1 MEVYLIAVVILLIL
15 AVIGLIVGVSND
27 AVNFLN
33 SAIGSK
39 VAPRWVI
46 MSVASIGLMVGT
58 MFSTGMMEV
67 ARKGIFH
74 PELFTFPEITL
85 IFVAVMLANIL
96 LLDVFNSFALPTS
109 TTVSIVFNMLGA
121 AVFVALIKIGQS
133 DNSAADLNSYINS
146 SKALAIISGI
156 LLSVIIAFI
165 TGAIIQYFTRLLFTF
180 NFAKKLKRYGA
191 IWGAVA
197 LTAITFF
204 IVIKGAKHSTVLSLE
219 IRDYIAQ
226 NTKTILLYSIIF
238 WAIILQLVMLFTKAN
253 ILKFIVLIG
262 TFALALAFAAN
273 DLVNFIGVPLA
284 GLSAYSIASNS
295 PDPLN
300 LLMTGLNGKVETN
313 SILLLITALIMVATL
328 WFSKKARAVTKTEIN
343 LSRQADGDER
353 FESSAL
359 ARTIVRSNVKAAQ
372 NLRKML
378 PDFVIRSVEKRF
390 QNGDT
395 ATKEKDTPAFDLIRA
410 SVNLMVASIL
420 ISYATS
426 YKLPLSTTYVTFMV
440 AMGTSFSDKAWGRE
454 SAVYRVSGVITV
466 ITGWF
471 LTALIA
477 FFASGFV
484 ASIMFYGG
492 APVTLILILLSGY
505 ILYKNHLRH
514 KEKENIEEQETTVV
528 NTEWSSELEAAN
540 GLMKE
545 CAEVLE
551 GSSEVILSS
560 IEGLISEDR
569 KIFYSADKQ
578 LKREKKRTN
587 NFINHSF
594 EAAKLLDEENLKL
607 ERRYGKIIAALQQI
621 FTNTKSVYINS
632 STHVENTHYAPNE
645 DQSAELKELSNDLKK
660 QIDLTSKYLRNSEEK
675 DISEIEKITESLQQ
689 KLIEY
694 DKNQI
699 RRIKEKK
706 SSTRNSKLYFSIV
719 SDFENISTQLLEIVT
734 LFKKNYRTIEKIVTE
749 GDENITS

>member
-1 MEVYLIAVVILLIL
+1 MEVYLIATVILLVL

-46 MSVASIGLMVGT
+46 MTVASIGLMFGT

-74 PELFTFPEITL
+74 PELFTFSEITI
-85 IFVAVMLANIL
+85 IFVAVMLANVL
-96 LLDVFNSFALPTS
+96 LLDVFNSLALPTS

-121 AVFVALIKIGQS
+121 AVFVALIKIGQTDS
-133 DNSAADLNSYINS
+133 SAADLNSYINS

-165 TGAIIQYFTRLLFTF
+165 AGAIIQYLTRLLFTF
-180 NFAKKLKRYGA
+180 EFTKKLKRYGA

-204 IVIKGAKHSTVLSLE
+204 IVIKGAKHSTVISPE
-219 IRDYIAQ
+219 IREYISA
-226 NTKTILLYSIIF
+226 NTKMILLYSVIF
-238 WAIILQLVMLFTKAN
+238 WAVVLQLVMWFTKAN

-284 GLSAYSIASNS
+284 GLSAYSIASNA
-295 PDPLN
+295 PDPSN
-300 LLMTGLNGKVETN
+300 LLMTSLNGPVEN
-313 SILLLITALIMVATL
+313 NWILLLITGLIMIVTL

-343 LSRQADGDER
+343 LGRQSDGDER

-359 ARTIVRSNVKAAQ
+359 ARTIVRSNVRAAQ
-372 NLRKML
+372 NLRKIL
-378 PDFVIRSVEKRF
+378 PDYIIKAVEKRF
-390 QNGDT
+390 QNGEIT
-395 ATKEKDTPAFDLIRA
+395 TKDKDAPAFDLIRA

-484 ASIMFYGG
+484 ASIIFYGG
-492 APVTLILILLSGY
+492 APITLILILISGY
-505 ILYKNHLRH
+505 ILYKDHIRH
-514 KEKENIEEQETTVV
+514 KEKERIEEQESTDTNV
-528 NTEWSSELEAAN
+528 EWSSELEAAN
-540 GLMKE
+540 ALMKE
-545 CAEVLE
+545 CAKVLE
-551 GSSEVILSS
+551 GSSDVILSS
-560 IEGLISEDR
+560 IDGLISEDR
-569 KIFYSADKQ
+569 KIFYSADNQ
-578 LKREKKRTN
+578 LKHAKKKTN
-587 NFINHSF
+587 SFINQAF

-621 FTNTKSVYINS
+621 FTNTKSVYLNS
-632 STHVENTHYAPNE
+632 STHVENTHYAPDE
-645 DQSAELKELSNDLKK
+645 EQAAELKELSKDLKE
-660 QIDLTSKYLRNSEEK
+660 QISLTSKYLRNSEER
-675 DISEIEKITESLQQ
+675 DISEIEKVAASLQQ
-689 KLIEY
+689 KLLEY

-699 RRIKEKK
+699 RRIKAKK
-706 SSTRNSKLYFSIV
+706 GSTRNSKLYFSIV
-719 SDFENISTQLLEIVT
+719 SDFENISTQLLSIVN

-749 GDENITS
+749 SEESTNS

>member
-1 MEVYLIAVVILLIL
+1 MEVYLIAVIILLIL

-46 MSVASIGLMVGT
+46 ISVASIGLLIGT

-74 PELFTFPEITL
+74 PELFTFSEITI

-96 LLDVFNSFALPTS
+96 LLDVFNSLALPTS

-133 DNSAADLNSYINS
+133 DNSVADLNSYINS

-165 TGAIIQYFTRLLFTF
+165 TGAIIQYLTRLIFTF
-180 NFAKKLKRYGA
+180 EFTQKLKRYGA

-204 IVIKGAKHSTVLSLE
+204 IVIKGAKNSTVLSPE

-226 NTKTILLYSIIF
+226 NTKTILLYSVIF
-238 WAIILQLVMLFTKAN
+238 WTVVLQLVLFFTKAN

-284 GLSAYSIASNS
+284 GLSAYSIAINS

-300 LLMTGLNGKVETN
+300 LLMTKLNQPVETN
-313 SILLLITALIMVATL
+313 SLLLLITGLIMVLTL

-343 LSRQADGDER
+343 LSRQNDGDER

-359 ARTIVRSNVKAAQ
+359 ARTIVRSNVKVAQ

-378 PDFVIRSVEKRF
+378 PDFLVRSVEKRF
-390 QNGDT
+390 QNGDII
-395 ATKEKDTPAFDLIRA
+395 AKEKDAPSFDLIRA

-477 FFASGFV
+477 FFISGFV
-484 ASIMFYGG
+484 ASIMFYGK
-492 APVTLILILLSGY
+492 APITLILILLSSY
-505 ILYKNHLRH
+505 ILYKNNLRH
-514 KEKENIEEQETTVV
+514 KEKENIEEEETAVV
-528 NTEWSSELEAAN
+528 NTEWGTELEAAN
-540 GLMKE
+540 SLMKE
-545 CAEVLE
+545 CAKVLE

-621 FTNTKSVYINS
+621 FTNTKNVYINS
-632 STHVENTHYAPNE
+632 STHVKNTHYVPSE
-645 DQSAELKELSNDLKK
+645 DQSAELKELSNDLRK
-660 QIDLTSKYLRNSEEK
+660 QIDLISKYLRNSEEK

-719 SDFENISTQLLEIVT
+719 SDFENISIQLLEIVT